1 MRNIL
6 INFLNDRIAPRA
18 KKISDANDEILHIE
32 SSYNST
38 IDHADSIDTL
48 IPEIEGLRKS
58 MSALEGELLAFETA
72 SPLVSTPKK
81 ASISPK
87 REDDSIPMTKVEEL
101 TRALSSLKFDLE
113 IKERQ
118 LSFHQKQLSFPQRK
132 EELEA
137 FIQIEHKE
145 LLGEIDE
152 LNKLILSGEKPSV
165 FRWTKK
171 LDLFNQADGYGF
183 MHYLAHY
190 DVLQY
195 VLPVMLENSTIIANR
210 ELSGRYD
217 ELQSQKAILQMLGE
231 TDKAGI
237 PPIQRALVNGSIGT
251 FRYILELPVSC
262 KKGIFEV
269 GLDRSNIFHQV
280 MLKGVFQDLVPYIED
295 GLEKLV
301 ADEGFVPASGTATDH
316 VKLML
321 TSENSKGYSP
331 AKLAAY
337 VASAPDFRY
346 IFDSGVLKLN
356 SRKTEQ
362 QIEVFTESGR
372 VISKTKAST
381 DDLIRVADKV
391 VPFSEADTS
400 GSVGPSDS
408 SEAIAGRSDPIFE
421 RIVETPL
428 KKEDLLLDFL
438 FKGLRYL
445 EPFVINLVDNGCV
458 EIFDAI
464 LVRQRTTKNFALAK
478 YIIQITK
485 HIRDIKSLEA
495 DHPKFKEIISIY
507 RKIFKEYWPE
517 ITIND
522 NNLKAHDQ
530 LKVLAG
536 QMDSHGGKVLGIPS
550 DKLKGVLG
558 ITESELLEYGGDIF
572 LAAHNKLFDQI
583 TQDYESDVATKT
595 IAKSDPLLATPSP
608 VKINVRE
615 VVFSTVKKE
624 ALRDCPAILEH
635 ISKTVDEVEAVV
647 EPTER
652 DKLAEVTG
660 LNTSLR
666 ELDSPS
672 GEDGAELV
680 KIEISKHIGLI
691 FKLITDLKDQP
702 DNEDI
707 KELYD
712 LANPDATSTTDADVV
727 KTILLL
733 ATGMRI
739 DPGLFLNFINDATY
753 DVNGEAVTIES
764 FMDEFIE
771 HIGIERLAA
780 HGCINFEPEI
790 AGIVIEALSGA
801 GKLTCEHLEYAMEVD
816 NQDVIDIAMNTGAI
830 KREDAL
836 LLAFE
841 MDNLGFL
848 DRYVAMT
855 TLSTVEVAEISKNL
869 FPPML
874 DSLTNESLNIYD
886 TVENEK
892 IGHSSLNNK
901 VVFAATLLNSKK
913 ISEDQ
918 GVSFDNI
925 LLKKFI
931 TIFDSFEDEGRTL
944 DYSAIK
950 KNLVFVA
957 ESLKPILAARDNA
970 SSLSF
975 FLENDFAAQLIAAE
989 TGSLADNLATSV
1001 VNALDGDAPQSDST
1015 DLTGSTQETS
1025 EVF

>member
-6 INFLNDRIAPRA
+6 INFLNNRIAPHA
-18 KKISDANDEILHIE
+18 KKISDANDEISHIE

-38 IDHADSIDTL
+38 IDHAGAIGTL

-58 MSALEGELLAFETA
+58 MSAVEGELLAFETA
-72 SPLVSTPKK
+72 PPLVSTPKK
-81 ASISPK
+81 ASASPK
-87 REDDSIPMTKVEEL
+87 TEDDSRPMTKVEEL

-118 LSFHQKQLSFPQRK
+118 LSLHQKQLSFPERK

-137 FIQIEHKE
+137 FIQIENE
-145 LLGEIDE
+145 ALLGEISE

-217 ELQSQKAILQMLGE
+217 EQQSQKAILQMLGE

-269 GLDRSNIFHQV
+269 GLDRSNIFHQA
-280 MLKGVFQDLVPYIED
+280 MLKGVFQDLVPYIEK

-337 VASAPDFRY
+337 VASVPDFRY

-408 SEAIAGRSDPIFE
+408 AEALAERSDPIFE

-530 LKVLAG
+530 LKVLAS

-550 DKLKGVLG
+550 DKLKEALG

-595 IAKSDPLLATPSP
+595 IAKSNPLLATPSP

-615 VVFSTVKKE
+615 VVSSTVKKE

-635 ISKTVDEVEAVV
+635 ISKTVDEVEAVI

-691 FKLITDLKDQP
+691 FKLITDFKDQP

-712 LANPDATSTTDADVV
+712 LANPEATSTTDADVV

-739 DPGLFLNFINDATY
+739 DPGLFLSFVNDATY
-753 DVNGEAVTIES
+753 DVNGEEVTIES
-764 FMDEFIE
+764 FMGKFIE

-780 HGCINFEPEI
+780 HGCVNFEPEI
-790 AGIVIEALSGA
+790 AGIVIEALRGA
-801 GKLTCEHLEYAMEVD
+801 DKLTCEHLEYAMEVD
-816 NQDVIDIAMNTGAI
+816 NQDAIDIAINTGAI
-830 KREDAL
+830 KWEDAL

-886 TVENEK
+886 TVDNEK

-901 VVFAATLLNSKK
+901 VVFVATLLNSTK
-913 ISEDQ
+913 ISKDQ

-925 LLKKFI
+925 LLKKFV

-975 FLENDFAAQLIAAE
+975 FLENDFAAQLIASK
-989 TGSLADNLATSV
+989 TGSLADSLATSV
-1001 VNALDGDAPQSDST
+1001 VNALDGDAQQSDST